1 MNLTPKISVIVP
13 VYKVEQYIH
22 RCIDSILSQS
32 FTDFELILVNDGSPD
47 NCGKI
52 CDEYAQKDSRVRVFH
67 KPNGGVSS
75 ARNLGLDNA
84 KGEWVAFID
93 SDDYID
99 VDYLAELISYTQK
112 YETDYVVTLNTIK
125 EYTKENRLVIY
136 PDDYGQLFSCYNF
149 HNNGHPWGKLY
160 KTEIIKNIHLRFNIC
175 VHLGEDAMFALQ
187 YLLETRNVVLISSN
201 KYCYETKRLD
211 SLTKTLNSY
220 ESELAGKK
228 EFDRIVNEIKEKLD
242 LNDEAIAKLEDS
254 QRYYIERTLAS
265 IMRLTS
271 RKDRLQKINNLDLT
285 LYYKYKK
292 PCSWKEQL
300 LFYILKQRWFYLYDC
315 IMTIKN
321 NMIL

>member
-1 MNLTPKISVIVP
+1 MCSQISVIVP
-13 VYKVEQYIH
+13 VYNVEDYLH

-32 FTDFELILVNDGSPD
+32 FTDFELILVDDGSPD
-47 NCGKI
+47 NSGKI
-52 CDEYAQKDSRVRVFH
+52 CDEYAQKDNRVRVFH
-67 KPNGGVSS
+67 KLNGGVSS

-84 KGEWVAFID
+84 HGEWVTFID
-93 SDDYID
+93 SDDYVE
-99 VDYLAELISYTQK
+99 VDYLKELIDAQQK
-112 YETDYVVTLNTIK
+112 NQVDYVVTLNGRDSK
-125 EYTKENRLVIY
+125 DAGLEVCRDEYNLLFFRYQIDRNGYVI
-136 PDDYGQLFSCYNF
+136 
-149 HNNGHPWGKLY
+149 GKLY
-160 KTEIIKNIHLRFNIC
+160 KVAIVNGINLRFNINI
-175 VHLGEDAMFALQ
+175 HLGEDAMFALR
-187 YLLETRNVVLISSN
+187 YLLETRNVVLISSD
-201 KYCYETKRLD
+201 KYFYDKERPG